1 VKFRASIGAIGVL
14 ALATGLSAGLA
25 SSASAS
31 ASQAGSHHSVT
42 AVYDVQGDALELGST
57 HHGVTSVLWALYQ
70 NRPRIPADENF
81 SEVRTSSGKV
91 LIKYDGTGT
100 RGQYLDVTVHGATL
114 GSERQATQFTVSGSN
129 GFGFDSLTVRQG
141 HQEESL
147 TAGIVSNHG
156 VVNLNHAAGAPSQLW
171 KQA

>member
-1 VKFRASIGAIGVL
+1 MKTRTSIAAIGVL
-14 ALATGLSAGLA
+14 ALATGLSVGLA
-25 SSASAS
+25 SSAS

-42 AVYDVQGDALELGST
+42 AIYDVQGDALELGST
-57 HHGVTSVLWALYQ
+57 HHGVTSVLFALYQ

-100 RGQYLDVTVHGATL
+100 RGQYLDVTTHGATL
-114 GSERQATQFTVSGSN
+114 GSERHATQFTVSGSN
-129 GFGFDSLTVRQG
+129 GFGFDLLTVRQG
-141 HQEESL
+141 HQEEAL

-156 VVNLNHAAGAPSQLW
+156 VLNLNHAAGAPSQMW

>member
-1 VKFRASIGAIGVL
+1 MKIRASIAAIGVL
-14 ALATGLSAGLA
+14 ALATGLSVGLA

-31 ASQAGSHHSVT
+31 QASSHHSVT

-100 RGQYLDVTVHGATL
+100 RGQYLDVTIHGATL
-114 GSERQATQFTVSGSN
+114 GSERHATQFTVSGSN

-156 VVNLNHAAGAPSQLW
+156 VINLNHAAGAPSQMW